1 VCGYRD
7 RAEQFAR
14 LDTVLLGISVDTLA
28 DQQKFTDKEK
38 LTYPLLADTEK
49 KTAKAYGVL
58 PPGGRFAKRAT
69 FVIDKK
75 GIVRKI
81 DPNAKAKENAEEI
94 LNWVKE
100 NLKEK

>member
-1 VCGYRD
+1 
-7 RAEQFAR
+7 
-14 LDTVLLGISVDTLA
+14 LA
-28 DQQKFTDKEK
+28 D
-38 LTYPLLADTEK
+38 AEK

-58 PPGGRFAKRAT
+58 SARGFASRAT

-81 DPNAKAKENAEEI
+81 YPMANANKNAEEVLDWI
-94 LNWVKE
+94 KD

>member
-1 VCGYRD
+1 M
-7 RAEQFAR
+7 
-14 LDTVLLGISVDTLA
+14 LLGISVDTLA

-49 KTAKAYGVL
+49 KTARAYGVL

-75 GIVRKI
+75 GIIRKI
-81 DPNAKAKENAEEI
+81 DPKAVAAKNAEEI
-94 LNWVKE
+94 LDWVEK
-100 NLKEK
+100 NLHEK